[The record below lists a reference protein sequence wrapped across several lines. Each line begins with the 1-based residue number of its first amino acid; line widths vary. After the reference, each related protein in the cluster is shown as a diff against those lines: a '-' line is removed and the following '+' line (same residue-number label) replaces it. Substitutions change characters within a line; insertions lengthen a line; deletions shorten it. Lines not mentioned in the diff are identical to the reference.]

1 MMSSADLLW
10 RAMAAV
16 SRLVTMGTDLSVSG
30 SQSQPQVNILA
41 ASDRSA
47 QGSFHPG
54 SSRFKINLNLFF
66 SSFFVTSH

>member
-16 SRLVTMGTDLSVSG
+16 SRLVTMGTDLSVSR

-47 QGSFHPG
+47 QGSFNHG
-54 SSRFKINLNLFF
+54 SSRFKIYSNLLL
-66 SSFFVTSH
+66 SFFVTSH